1 MSMDSS
7 SIHHLIRAVDYNIS
21 YAETE
26 TAGVM
31 STAVESHKWVLIV
44 DAVILV
50 CPFVPEV
57 CAKAKVCALTI
68 STHSRSRSW
77 EPG

>member
-7 SIHHLIRAVDYNIS
+7 SVHHLIRAVDYNIS

-50 CPFVPEV
+50 GSL
-57 CAKAKVCALTI
+57 CA
-68 STHSRSRSW
+68 
-77 EPG
+77 